1 MSQPDAPTIV
11 IVGGVA
17 GGASAATRARR
28 ANEKARILMF
38 EKDDHV
44 SFANCGLPYY
54 IGGEIAERDSLLVAS
69 PELFRQRFGIEVYP
83 RHRVT
88 RIDPAARTVTVR
100 DLAKDEERT
109 QAWDRL
115 ILAPG
120 AAPIVPPIPGV
131 DASNV
136 VTLRNLADT
145 DRIKRLVDT
154 LRPRHPVVVG
164 AGFIGLEMVEQL
176 HGLGLPPAL
185 VELQDQVLPPLDRE
199 MARLI
204 EEELQRHDI
213 PLHLGDGI
221 ARIELG
227 ADGSATGI
235 TLDSG
240 RQLPADLV
248 ILGIGV
254 RPQVELAREAGLQL
268 GPGGG
273 IAVNEFM
280 QTSVPDIYAVGDAV
294 EYQHG
299 VFGQPMRIALAGPA
313 NRAGRLAG
321 EHAATGISAPMTPPM
336 GTAIVRVFSL
346 AAAIMGA
353 SAKAARRMQ
362 LANRSVLVSP
372 KHHAGYFPGG
382 QTITLK
388 LTYDPA
394 SGKVLGA
401 QAVGEAGV
409 DKRIDV
415 VAACLKFGAT
425 VEDLA
430 GLDLAYAPPY
440 GSAKDPLHMAA
451 FTAGNDLAG
460 LTPIAEVDADLQGV
474 QVVDVRSP
482 REFDAFH
489 LQDSHHIPLEQLR
502 SDYGRE
508 LDPSRPTVTLCH
520 SGQRGH
526 VAARILRQHGFSD
539 VRNLTGGIRMRRYA
553 RPEDVVS
560 S

>member
-1 MSQPDAPTIV
+1 MTGVDAPTIV

-28 ANEKARILMF
+28 ANENARIIMI
-38 EKDDHV
+38 EKDEYV

-54 IGGEIAERDSLLVAS
+54 IGGEIADRDDLLVAT
-69 PELFRQRFGIEVYP
+69 PELFRSRFDIEVLT
-83 RHRVT
+83 RHLVT
-88 RIDPAARTVTVR
+88 VIDPSTKTVTIR
-100 DLAKDEERT
+100 DLQTDSEQT

-120 AAPIVPPIPGV
+120 ASPLVPPIAGV
-131 DASNV
+131 DAPNV
-136 VTLRNLADT
+136 LTLRNLADT
-145 DRIKRLVDT
+145 DRIKQFVDT
-154 LRPRHPVVVG
+154 HRPSHAVVIG

-176 HGLGLPPAL
+176 HGLGLPPSL
-185 VELQDQVLPPLDRE
+185 VELQDQVLPPLDGE

-204 EEELQRHDI
+204 EEVLRAKQI

-221 ARIELG
+221 ASIELG
-227 ADGSATGI
+227 SDGSATGVE
-235 TLDSG
+235 LSSG
-240 RQLPADLV
+240 RKLKADLV

-254 RPQVELAREAGLQL
+254 RPNVELAKQAGLTL
-268 GPGGG
+268 GVGGG

-280 QTSVPDIYAVGDAV
+280 QTSVPEIYAVGDAV
-294 EYQHG
+294 EYHHG
-299 VFGQPMRIALAGPA
+299 VFGIPMRIPLAGPA

-321 EHAATGISAPMTPPM
+321 EHAATGNAAPMAPPM
-336 GTAIVRVFSL
+336 GTAVVRVFGL
-346 AAAIMGA
+346 TAAVTGA
-353 SAKAARRMQ
+353 NSKFADRMQ
-362 LANRSVLVSP
+362 LDHRSVVVSP
-372 KHHAGYFPGG
+372 KHHAGYYPGAK
-382 QTITLK
+382 TITVK
-388 LTYDPA
+388 LTYDP
-394 SGKVLGA
+394 SNGKLLGA

-425 VEDLA
+425 VDDLA

-460 LTPIAEVDADLQGV
+460 MSRIAEVDADLNEV
-474 QVVDVRSP
+474 QVVDVRSQA
-482 REFDAFH
+482 EFDDFH
-489 LQDSHHIPLEQLR
+489 LRGSHHIPLEQLR
-502 SDYGRE
+502 SRLSAE
-508 LDPSRPTVTLCH
+508 LDPALPTVTRCF

-526 VAARILRQHGFSD
+526 VASRILQQHGFTD

-553 RPEDVVS
+553 KPSDIAKD
-560 S
+560 